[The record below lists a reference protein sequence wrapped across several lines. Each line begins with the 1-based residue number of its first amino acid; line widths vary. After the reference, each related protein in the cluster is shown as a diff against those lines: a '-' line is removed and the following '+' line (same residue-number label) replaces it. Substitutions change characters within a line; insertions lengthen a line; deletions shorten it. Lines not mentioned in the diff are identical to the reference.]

1 MHECDRRTYI
11 MQHMLLKWYHSV
23 NCVVNAAW
31 FNYDVYWKKLCYN
44 KMYDVS
50 VAKRIEIG

>member
-31 FNYDVYWKKLCYN
+31 FNYDVYWKKLCVTT
-44 KMYDVS
+44 KCMTCL
-50 VAKRIEIG
+50 